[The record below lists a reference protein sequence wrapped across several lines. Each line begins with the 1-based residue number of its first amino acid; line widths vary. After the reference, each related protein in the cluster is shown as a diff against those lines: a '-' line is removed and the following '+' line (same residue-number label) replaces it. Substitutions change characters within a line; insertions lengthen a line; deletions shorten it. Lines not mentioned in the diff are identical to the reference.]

1 MRIPASM
8 RWIVVLVFLSVI
20 ARARPAAGSPIA
32 YTDVTIFNAA
42 TTGLNTITFEGF
54 APANLFMF
62 FDSPPGLT
70 TAGVNFLA
78 NAPTNSLFV
87 IDPDFLPPNFFLPSG
102 QYLQNNSGDPGSG
115 ILVTLPAGITALG
128 ADVSGQNPPNSN
140 FDLTVT
146 LTDGGVFTFPFVL
159 PTRPDLSFVGF
170 TSDVPI
176 LTAQFTQF
184 RADDVTNA
192 VSLDN
197 FRFGEAA
204 AAAVPEP
211 ASFVL
216 IGTGVVSL
224 AARRRRQ
231 RHC

>member
-20 ARARPAAGSPIA
+20 ARARPAAGSAIA

-42 TTGLNTITFEGF
+42 TTGLNSITFEGL
-54 APANLFMF
+54 APANGFMF
-62 FDSPPGLT
+62 FNSPPGLT
-70 TAGVNFLA
+70 TSGVNFQA
-78 NAPTNSLFV
+78 TAGTNNLFV
-87 IDPDFLPPNFFLPSG
+87 LDPGFDSPNFFLPSG
-102 QYLQNNSGDPGSG
+102 QYLQNNNFNPGSG

-128 ADVSGQNPPNSN
+128 ADVSGQFPPNSN

-146 LTDGGVFTFPFVL
+146 LTGGGVFPFPFVV
-159 PTRPDLSFVGF
+159 PARPGLSFVGF

-176 LTAQFTQF
+176 LTAQFT
-184 RADDVTNA
+184 ADDGNA

-197 FRFGEAA
+197 FRFGAA
-204 AAAVPEP
+204 AAAVVPEP
-211 ASFVL
+211 ASVVL
-216 IGTGVVSL
+216 IGTGVVSF

-231 RHC
+231 RRR